1 MNAMSKS
8 IVAIASMLLVMS
20 VFAAELLPFP
30 ENAQQQGQFVEQSV
44 LAKFKDRIS
53 KIDCKELIELR
64 DGLARRRSDSTTTA
78 DFNYYHNRWK
88 VAVSVIKE
96 RSCE

>member
-1 MNAMSKS
+1 MSKL
-8 IVAIASMLLVMS
+8 IVAIAAMLLVMS

-30 ENAQQQGQFVEQSV
+30 ENVQQRGQFVEQTAMV
-44 LAKFKDRIS
+44 KFRDRIS
-53 KIDCKELIELR
+53 KIECKELIELR

-88 VAVSVIKE
+88 VVVSVIKQ
-96 RSCE
+96 RACE